1 MIAPTIN
8 GSLDPLSAARK
19 TSAACMRLPLRLAFS
34 DFEQDMSQSVGVSTN
49 QIDFFVGEAVG
60 LVRQQLAADF

>member
-8 GSLDPLSAARK
+8 GSLDPLSDARK
-19 TSAACMRLPLRLAFS
+19 TSVAYMRLRLRLAFS

-49 QIDFFVGEAVG
+49 QLDFFIGQAVG
-60 LVRQQLAADF
+60 LVGQQLAA